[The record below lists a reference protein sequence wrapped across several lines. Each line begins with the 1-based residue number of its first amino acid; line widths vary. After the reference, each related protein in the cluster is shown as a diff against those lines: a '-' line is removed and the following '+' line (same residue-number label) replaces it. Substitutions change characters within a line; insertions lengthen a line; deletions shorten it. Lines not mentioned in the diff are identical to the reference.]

1 MEMHEYLEL
10 LTAQIRCKKARGM
23 VEEEVRAHM
32 EDQAEAFERG
42 GMSREDAVKETVRQM
57 GSPVEAGVAL
67 DRVHRPGMDW
77 KLLGLVGLLSLLGLA
92 VQYLIGPESNGVYL
106 FGHQCMYTILGIFVM
121 FAACWMDYSLIGRF
135 PLVLWLGLSLS
146 VMLVVLFWPSM
157 NGTNNYI
164 RPLIY
169 LYVPVYVG
177 ILYRCRGN
185 GYGALL
191 KCGAFCLASCLIS
204 MQAITLPVCLDV
216 AVICLILTVLAVWR
230 GWFQVS
236 RKKAFG
242 ILGGGAILLPV
253 AVSAWYMLGGIA
265 AYQIAR
271 IRAWMNPSLYPE
283 GSGYQNRM
291 VRAVLQGS
299 ALVGQREP
307 VLAGQVYEAA
317 ELIPGSSY
325 SDYVLTYIISYYG
338 ILAGVAVVLL
348 LALFLFHIFRT
359 SAKQNNQLGQMTGIA
374 CGLVFAVQLYHYVMY
389 NLGIG
394 LISGINLPF
403 FTYGRWNAVITYMLT
418 GLLLSVYRYK
428 DVVSDQRTGD
438 RKRYRLRI
446 EKIE

>member
-23 VEEEVRAHM
+23 VEEEVRAHV
-32 EDQAEAFERG
+32 EDQAEAFEMG
-42 GMSREDAVKETVRQM
+42 GMSREDAVKEAVRQM

-135 PLVLWLGLSLS
+135 PLALWLGLSLI
-146 VMLVVLFWPSM
+146 VMCVVLFWPRM

-177 ILYRCRGN
+177 ILYRYRGD

-191 KCGAFCLASCLIS
+191 KCIAFLLASCLIS
-204 MQAITLPVCLDV
+204 LQAITIPVCLDV

-230 GWFQVS
+230 GWFRVT

-253 AVSAWYMLGGIA
+253 AVCAWSLSGGIS
-265 AYQIAR
+265 AYHIAR
-271 IRAWMNPSLYPE
+271 IRAWMNLLLYQN
-283 GSGYQNRM
+283 GGGYQNQM
-291 VRAVLQGS
+291 VRTILQGS
-299 ALVGQREP
+299 TLVGQRETM
-307 VLAGQVYEAA
+307 LAGQAYEAA
-317 ELIPGSSY
+317 ELLPGSSY

-338 ILAGVAVVLL
+338 ILAGAAVVFL
-348 LALFLFHIFRT
+348 LAMFLLHIFRT
-359 SAKQNNQLGQMTGIA
+359 SARQKNQLGQMTGIA

-394 LISGINLPF
+394 LITGINLPF
-403 FTYGRWNAVITYMLT
+403 FTYGRWNAVITYILT

-428 DVVSDQRTGD
+428 DVVSDKTVGD
-438 RKRYRLRI
+438 RRRYRLRI